1 MDLFSSS
8 QCSYQSPT
16 WIGSRSGSL
25 CRRSS
30 SSVSVKS
37 VSCVVAVWLEV
48 GEWGFLCSS
57 FGEIFWVGMG
67 EALFCGWKRPLD
79 GKRGV
84 FVFAMDM

>member
-37 VSCVVAVWLEV
+37 VSCVDVVWLEV
-48 GEWGFLCSS
+48 GKWGVLRSD
-57 FGEIFWVGMG
+57 FGKIFWVGRG

-79 GKRGV
+79 GKWEV
-84 FVFAMDM
+84 SVFAMDM